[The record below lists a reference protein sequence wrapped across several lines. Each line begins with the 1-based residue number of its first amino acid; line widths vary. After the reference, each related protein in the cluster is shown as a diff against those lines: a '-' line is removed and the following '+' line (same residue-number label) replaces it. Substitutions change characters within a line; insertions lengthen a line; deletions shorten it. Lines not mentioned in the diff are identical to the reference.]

1 VPWTVF
7 SVETVVTMNRFKDF
21 RTKSSRLKVA
31 RFASMSV
38 AFTCIAAMTAGCGQK
53 DEAKAAGGAYPPAAV
68 EVQVAQNQS
77 IPDTTEYLCVLKSR
91 HSSVINPQV
100 EGQITKIYVK
110 SGDRVKTG
118 DRLLEIDPLKQEA
131 TLKSQD
137 AARAAQEATV
147 QLDKVSFERT
157 KNLYA
162 AGVVSKQDY
171 DTAKSTYDS
180 AVAQLSSL
188 EEQVK
193 QQQVQLHYYEVSAPM
208 DGIVGDIPVR
218 VGDSV
223 TVSTVLTTVDEPG
236 ALEAYIYVPADRAR
250 ALKMGLPVR
259 LLDENGKV
267 LTDTHIT
274 FISPQVDPGT
284 QTVLAKA
291 EVPNGQGRFRVA
303 QQARAQVTWSVHQGP
318 VIPILSV
325 TRINGQYFAFVVE
338 KEAKGTVAREKV
350 LKIGETTG
358 NDFEVMDGIKAGD
371 HIIVSQTQFLQDGA
385 PVNEQ
390 IVASPNASGGG
401 AAAGK
406 SAK

>member
-1 VPWTVF
+1 MNRSKDLERNGLGCGPAPVF
-7 SVETVVTMNRFKDF
+7 SAV
-21 RTKSSRLKVA
+21 
-31 RFASMSV
+31 V
-38 AFTCIAAMTAGCGQK
+38 AFLCITALAAGCGQK
-53 DEAKAAGGAYPPAAV
+53 DEVKAAGGAYPPAVV
-68 EVQVAQNQS
+68 EVQIARSQN
-77 IPDTTEYLCVLKSR
+77 IPDTTEYLSVLKSR

-147 QLDKVSFERT
+147 QLAKVSFERT

-171 DTAKSTYDS
+171 DTAKSTFDS
-180 AVAQLSSL
+180 AVAQLNSL

-193 QQQVQLHYYEVSAPM
+193 QQQVQLHYYEVSAPT

-223 TVSTVLTTVDEPG
+223 TVSTLLTTVDEPG

-291 EVPNGQGRFRVA
+291 EVPNGQNRFRVA
-303 QQARAQVTWSVHQGP
+303 QQARAQVTWSVHEGP

-338 KEAKGTVAREKV
+338 KEAKGPVAREKV

-358 NDFEVMDGIKAGD
+358 NDFEVLDGIHAGD

-385 PVNEQ
+385 PVSEQ
-390 IVASPNASGGG
+390 IAASPDASGGT
-401 AAAGK
+401 AAGK

>member
-1 VPWTVF
+1 
-7 SVETVVTMNRFKDF
+7 MNHSKDAKTNEPRGSF
-21 RTKSSRLKVA
+21 RHAFPQLVA
-31 RFASMSV
+31 ILCLAV
-38 AFTCIAAMTAGCGQK
+38 LAAGCGQK
-53 DEAKAAGGAYPPAAV
+53 DEAKAAGGAYPPMVV
-68 EVQVAQNQS
+68 EVQIAQNQS
-77 IPDTTEYLCVLKSR
+77 IPDTTEYLSELKSR
-91 HSSVINPQV
+91 HSAVINPQV

-147 QLDKVSFERT
+147 QLAMVSFERA
-157 KNLYA
+157 KKLYA

-180 AVAQLSSL
+180 AVAQLNSL

-193 QQQVQLHYYEVSAPM
+193 QQQVQLHYYEVSAPT

-223 TVSTVLTTVDEPG
+223 TVSTLLTTVDDQG

-250 ALKMGLPVR
+250 AMRLGLPVR

-291 EVPNGQGRFRVA
+291 AVPNSQNRFRVA
-303 QQARAQVTWSVHQGP
+303 QQARAQVTWSVHEGP

-338 KEAKGTVAREKV
+338 KEAKGTVARQKV

-358 NDFEVMDGIKAGD
+358 NNFEVLDGIHAGD
-371 HIIVSQTQFLQDGA
+371 HIIVSQTQFLQDGT

-390 IVASPNASGGG
+390 IVNSASGPG
-401 AAAGK
+401 AAAPAGK
-406 SAK
+406 SAH